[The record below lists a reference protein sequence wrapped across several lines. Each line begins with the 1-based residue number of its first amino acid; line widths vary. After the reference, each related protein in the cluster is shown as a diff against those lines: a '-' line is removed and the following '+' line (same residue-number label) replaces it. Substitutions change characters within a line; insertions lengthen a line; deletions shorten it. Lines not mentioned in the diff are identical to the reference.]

1 MEYHK
6 IINLLD
12 DTPKK
17 TFKFRKKKMGQ
28 NKGSITRNEW
38 PKVQL

>member
-1 MEYHK
+1 MIMEYHK

-17 TFKFRKKKMGQ
+17 TFKFRKK
-28 NKGSITRNEW
+28 NGS
-38 PKVQL
+38 K

>member
-17 TFKFRKKKMGQ
+17 TFKFRKKMGQ